1 MLRKTIFAFA
11 AAATLGAAALAPT
24 SASANTAWGWGWYD
38 GWYGHGFRV
47 YAGPFYNDCVAQRW
61 ISTKHGHVLR
71 WVNVCY

>member
-11 AAATLGAAALAPT
+11 AVAALGASALVPT
-24 SASANTAWGWGWYD
+24 TASAGPLWGWYD
-38 GWYGHGFRV
+38 GWYGHGYRV
-47 YAGPFYNDCVAQRW
+47 YAGPFYNDCFAQRW